1 MSITAAMVKDLREKT
16 AAGMMDCKKALTECD
31 ADMEKAVDW
40 LRQKRLSKAGLNP
53 EVVEHEREVYRQKAR
68 EEGKPEQIIEKIAE
82 GAVKKFCKDV
92 CLLDQLYI
100 RDDKMTI
107 SDLIKGTAKTIG
119 EPITV
124 VRFVRIQLG
133 AE

>member
-1 MSITAAMVKDLREKT
+1 MAGIRQTFAVTNPASKSIFPT
-16 AAGMMDCKKALTECD
+16 
-31 ADMEKAVDW
+31 
-40 LRQKRLSKAGLNP
+40 
-53 EVVEHEREVYRQKAR
+53 
-68 EEGKPEQIIEKIAE
+68 
-82 GAVKKFCKDV
+82 FCKDV

-107 SDLIKGTAKTIG
+107 SDLIKGAAKTIG